1 MKVSTNI
8 GTVSNINT
16 SGEQLTFNLRNNN
29 GQSFAVECSDHK
41 LNAEIK
47 DMINDNDEVAVIGA
61 VSEKQFFMDENDQ
74 TIKAIVI
81 IVNDTVYPHDF
92 PELLAIKFRNDERER
107 QELLKVA
114 EENSSPLDPF

>member
-1 MKVSTNI
+1 MKISTNI

-92 PELLAIKFRNDERER
+92 PELLALKFRNDERER
-107 QELLKVA
+107 QKLLNVA
-114 EENSSPLDPF
+114 EENLSPLDPF

>member
-92 PELLAIKFRNDERER
+92 PKLLALKFRNDERER
-107 QELLKVA
+107 QKLLKVA
-114 EENSSPLDPF
+114 EENLSPLDPF

>member
-61 VSEKQFFMDENDQ
+61 VSEKQFFMDEKDQ

-92 PELLAIKFRNDERER
+92 PKLLALKFRNDERER
-107 QELLKVA
+107 QKLLKVA
-114 EENSSPLDPF
+114 EENLSPLDPF

>member
-74 TIKAIVI
+74 AIKAIVI

-92 PELLAIKFRNDERER
+92 PKLLALKFRNDERER
-107 QELLKVA
+107 QKLLKVA
-114 EENSSPLDPF
+114 EENLSPLDPF